1 MAEKIFDLQP
11 EDYTDP
17 ACPFCTDQ
25 YQKEPPVR
33 SIPTGRVLDKLDEH
47 FAKNDYAG
55 AERHL
60 LYWRKEA
67 ELGRDRRGEL
77 LIANELM
84 GLYRKTGRL
93 DEAKKEAETALSLS
107 EELGVENE
115 TAGGT
120 ACLNAAT
127 VYKAAGEPARSLALF
142 EKARAVLEK
151 TAADQPGLLAG
162 LYNNTALTLVDL
174 ARFDEAQ
181 KLYEKALDLLT
192 NVKNGQA
199 DAAVTWLNLADLYT
213 ARDGAEGAEK
223 SVAAC
228 VERAAALLDGPDLP
242 RDGYYA
248 FVCEKCAPVF
258 GYYGYFLLEQTYRER
273 AKNIYERT

>member
-1 MAEKIFDLQP
+1 MAEKSFDLQP

-17 ACPFCTDQ
+17 ACPFCTDA
-25 YQKEPPVR
+25 YQKEPPVK

-47 FAKNDYAG
+47 FAKNDYEG

-60 LYWRKEA
+60 LYWREEA
-67 ELGRDRRGEL
+67 ILGRDRRGQL

-93 DEAKKEAETALSLS
+93 DEAKKEAEAALSLAA
-107 EELGVENE
+107 ELGVENE

-120 ACLNAAT
+120 ALLNAAT

-151 TAADQPGLLAG
+151 AASADAGLLAG
-162 LYNNTALTLVDL
+162 LCNNMALTLVDL
-174 ARFDEAQ
+174 ARFDEAE
-181 KLYEKALDLLT
+181 KLYKKALDLLT
-192 NVKNGQA
+192 GVENGQA

-213 ARDGAEGAEK
+213 ARDGAEKAEN
-223 SVAAC
+223 SVASC
-228 VERAAALLDGPDLP
+228 VERAAALLDAPALP

-258 GYYGYFLLEQTYRER
+258 GYYGYFLLERTYRER

>member
-1 MAEKIFDLQP
+1 MTEKNFDLLP

-25 YQKEPPVR
+25 FKKEPPVK
-33 SIPTGRVLDKLDEH
+33 SIPTGRVLQKLDEH
-47 FAKNDYAG
+47 FSRNDYAG

-60 LYWRKEA
+60 LYWRGEA
-67 ELGRDRRGEL
+67 DLGHDRRGAF

-93 DEAKKEAETALSLS
+93 DEAEKEAETALALAD
-107 EELGVENE
+107 ELGIADE

-120 ACLNAAT
+120 AALNAAT
-127 VYKAAGEPARSLALF
+127 VCAAAGKYERSLSLF
-142 EKARAVLEK
+142 ERARAVLEK
-151 TAADQPGLLAG
+151 TATEQKGLLAG
-162 LYNNTALTLVDL
+162 LYNNMALTLVALD
-174 ARFDEAQ
+174 RFDEAEN
-181 KLYEKALDLLT
+181 LYQKALVLLE
-192 NVKNGQA
+192 NVKAGAA
-199 DAAVTWLNLADLYT
+199 DAAVTWLNMADLYA
-213 ARDGAEGAEK
+213 ARDGAEAAE
-223 SVAAC
+223 SRVASC
-228 VERAAALLDGPDLP
+228 IDRAAALLDSPDLP

-248 FVCEKCAPVF
+248 FVCEKCAPTF

>member
-1 MAEKIFDLQP
+1 MAEKSFDLQP

-25 YQKEPPVR
+25 YQKGPPVK

-60 LYWRKEA
+60 LYWRGEA
-67 ELGRDRRGEL
+67 DLGHDRRGAL

-93 DEAKKEAETALSLS
+93 NEAKKEAETALSLAG
-107 EELGVENE
+107 ELGVEEE

-120 ACLNAAT
+120 ALLNAAT
-127 VYKAAGEPARSLALF
+127 VYKAAGEPERSLALF
-142 EKARAVLEK
+142 QKARAVLEK
-151 TAADQPGLLAG
+151 AAPDQPGLLAG
-162 LYNNTALTLVDL
+162 LYNNMALTLVDL
-174 ARFDEAQ
+174 ARFDEAEE
-181 KLYEKALDLLT
+181 LYDKALDLLT
-192 NVKNGQA
+192 RTGGGQA
-199 DAAVTWLNLADLYT
+199 DAAVTWLNMADLYT
-213 ARDGAEGAEK
+213 ARDGAEAAE
-223 SVAAC
+223 SRVATC
-228 VERAAALLDGPDLP
+228 IERAAALLDSPELP

-248 FVCEKCAPVF
+248 FVCEKCAPTF

-273 AKNIYERT
+273 AQNIYERT